1 MFFSG
6 KRMSKMKI
14 LARLYDYYGS
24 LETEFKSAY
33 DLWLKL
39 CIKQKESVKRLLIYY
54 DFCQIMDMTNE
65 YFLAFSRKKN
75 AAIVGQGRQLKNII
89 VLVQLKKSVC
99 KILKSL
105 GAGEWRPM
113 ASNYHSHCFHFVDS
127 CFVCSRVI

>member
-75 AAIVGQGRQLKNII
+75 AAIVGQGRQLKKDNRFGATEK
-89 VLVQLKKSVC
+89 VSV
-99 KILKSL
+99 
-105 GAGEWRPM
+105 
-113 ASNYHSHCFHFVDS
+113 
-127 CFVCSRVI
+127 